1 MACAFP
7 VRLLLFAPVLLVLLA
22 PIAGSAEGELE
33 RARALEKARDWPGV
47 AALLGERA
55 RRAELSPDEERLL
68 GLALEQLGRLDEAAQ
83 RLDVAADGFARAGR
97 EPEQKATLV
106 ALRRVD
112 PLSARREPF
121 VRKVATT
128 LLAATEELLASGDA
142 ERALA
147 LAERIPRIARG
158 KEVKPAAD
166 LLARARASFEKVQL
180 AQPAEGDGPAPKERP
195 LVERESEHYRLSCH
209 LEPDVVDRLG
219 RLMDDV
225 HAYYVQIYFD
235 GDAKKARGAKA
246 TIVVAPSKE
255 AMLKSWPGDGAP
267 EGWWSAGTNEVHAYD
282 TRSSTGKLDEM
293 LETLFHE
300 ASHQFM
306 TILAGGGWI
315 PAWLNEGTASF
326 FEGAVAMADGRVLWP
341 RAALRRLESLRYQIA
356 KQQAPRLRDVI
367 EFEGAG
373 SYPPEYYAWGW
384 GLVYFLQEYEDPT
397 TLDHPYRPLY
407 AQYRSAVI
415 RAGSGSFAEFEKTFL
430 NEKAPRPHP
439 DYASFAREWEAWM
452 LEKVVLMHGR
462 NAPSRAARLEHAERL
477 IAAAAADAGAKGKRG
492 DARSTDLLSRA
503 LVDFEWVRQHIDQD
517 KPDGEV
523 SLRQA
528 DVLERLSRASSAAER
543 IEEALRLADEGR
555 FALDA
560 ERKAELEKRLA
571 KLDQKNAALRAAR
584 QRSGE
589 LTRTALTLVA
599 DYRASGLTLRAFTL
613 AADLA
618 AALGEPLAPLAA
630 ELRAEARA
638 KGLLLGSIR
647 AMAASNGAWVPLRT
661 APLDEF
667 EAAAGSV
674 VVEAGRGGAL
684 IDGSFAVTG
693 DYEVR
698 ARLVP
703 DGTRNVGWSAGFVV
717 AGAPERAC
725 TIVGLDDRGMVGL
738 WTQNAA
744 TRGSSTLSHRRTIAV
759 SPPVAAGEAVE
770 LAVRVLQSGVLEI
783 RVGERPPLE
792 ARLDSA
798 PAGPR
803 HAGVYAK
810 NARVR
815 FEDPLVELLP

>member
-1 MACAFP
+1 MGYTSP
-7 VRLLLFAPVLLVLLA
+7 VKRLFFAPALLVLLA
-22 PIAGSAEGELE
+22 PFAGSAEGELE

-55 RRAELSPDEERLL
+55 RRAELSPDEQRLL
-68 GLALEQLGRLDEAAQ
+68 GAALEQLGRVDEAAQ
-83 RLDVAADGFARAGR
+83 RLEVAADGFAYAGR
-97 EPEQKATLV
+97 EPEQKAALI
-106 ALRRVD
+106 ALRRLD

-121 VRKVATT
+121 LRKVSTT
-128 LLAATEELLASGDA
+128 LLASAEDLLAGGDA
-142 ERALA
+142 ERALS

-180 AQPAEGDGPAPKERP
+180 AQPAEADAPASVERP
-195 LVERESEHYRLSCH
+195 LIVRESEHYRLSCH
-209 LEPDVVDRLG
+209 LEPEVVERLG

-235 GDAKKARGAKA
+235 GEAKKARGGKA
-246 TIVVAPSKE
+246 TIVVAPTKT
-255 AMLKSWPGDGAP
+255 AMLKGWPGEGAP
-267 EGWWSAGTNEVHAYD
+267 EGWWSPGTNEVHAYD
-282 TRSSTGKLDEM
+282 TRAATGKLDEM

-341 RAALRRLESLRYQIA
+341 RAALRRLEALRFQIA
-356 KQQAPRLRDVI
+356 RQQAPRLRDVI

-384 GLVYFLQEYEDPT
+384 GLVYFLQEYEDPA
-397 TLDHPYRPLY
+397 TLEHPYRPLY

-415 RAGSGSFAEFEKTFL
+415 RAGQGSFAAFEKTFL
-430 NEKAPRPHP
+430 KDDAPRPHP
-439 DYASFAREWEAWM
+439 DYASFARDWEAWM
-452 LEKVVLMHGR
+452 LETVVLLHGR
-462 NAPSRAARLEHAERL
+462 DAEARTARLAHADRL
-477 IAAAAADAGAKGKRG
+477 LAAADASAKGKQGQTRV
-492 DARSTDLLSRA
+492 ADLLGRA
-503 LVDFEWVRQHIDQD
+503 LIDFEWVRVHIDLE
-517 KPDGEV
+517 KPDGEL

-528 DVLERLSRASSAAER
+528 DVLERLGRASSAAER
-543 IEEALRLADEGR
+543 IEEALRLADEGQL
-555 FALDA
+555 ALDA
-560 ERKAELEKRLA
+560 ERQAELEKRLA
-571 KLDQKNAALRAAR
+571 KLDQKNAALRATR
-584 QRSGE
+584 QRTSE
-589 LTRTALTLVA
+589 LTRSALALVA
-599 DYRASGLTLRAFTL
+599 DYRASGLTLRACTL

-618 AALGEPLAPLAA
+618 AALGEPLEPAAA

-638 KGLLLGSIR
+638 KGLLQGSIR
-647 AMAASNGAWVPLRT
+647 ALASTVGAWAPLRSS
-661 APLDEF
+661 PLKDF
-667 EAAAGSV
+667 EPAAGSV
-674 VVEAGRGGAL
+674 LLDAVNAGAL
-684 IDGSFAVTG
+684 VDTSFEASG

-703 DGTRNVGWSAGFVV
+703 EGPREPGRSVGLVV
-717 AGAPERAC
+717 AGAPERNC
-725 TIVGLDDRGMVGL
+725 TIVGIDDRGMVGL
-738 WTQNAA
+738 WTLNAA
-744 TRGSSTLSHRRTIAV
+744 ARGASTLRLARTIAL
-759 SPPVAAGEAVE
+759 SPPVASGEAIA

-783 RVGERPPLE
+783 RVDERAPLE
-792 ARLDSA
+792 AKLVSA

-815 FEDPLVELLP
+815 FEDPVVELLP